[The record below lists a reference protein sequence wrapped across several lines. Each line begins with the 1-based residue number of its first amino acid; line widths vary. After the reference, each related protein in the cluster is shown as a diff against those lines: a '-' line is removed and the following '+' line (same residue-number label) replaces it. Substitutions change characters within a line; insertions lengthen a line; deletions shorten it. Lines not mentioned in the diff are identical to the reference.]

1 MRFENKTALI
11 TGAASGMGL
20 LSAKCIAAEGGNVA
34 LVDVNEAG
42 LAAAEA
48 EIGRPAQT
56 LSLTVDVRDYA
67 QVIAARDA
75 AVERFGRID
84 ILICCAGGAE
94 TRLLRDQVPALKH
107 AKTFHEVPIEVYDFG
122 IDLNLK
128 GPIYFAHAVMAQM
141 AKQMSG
147 VIIVM
152 GSITGQEGS
161 SINMAYAASKS
172 SLMTGVVKSL
182 AIQGAPYNVRACCVA
197 PGPVL
202 TRAAMASMKTLLGRA
217 SEPQEIVDMILY
229 LASDS
234 GASVTGTTFLMD
246 CGRNVMINKD

>member
-1 MRFENKTALI
+1 
-11 TGAASGMGL
+11 MGQGICG
-20 LSAKCIAAEGGNVA
+20 SDSKPFRPCTSK
-34 LVDVNEAG
+34 AG

-94 TRLLRDQVPALKH
+94 TRLLRDQVPALKQ

-147 VIIVM
+147 VIIFL
-152 GSITGQEGS
+152 GSITGVEGGGS
-161 SINMAYAASKS
+161 SGVAYACAKS
-172 SLMTGVVKSL
+172 GLITGATKSL
-182 AIQGAPYNVRACCVA
+182 AQYGAKYNIRVNCIS

-202 TRAAMASMKTLLGRA
+202 TREAMARMSTLMGRA
-217 SEPQEIVDMILY
+217 AEPQEIVDMILY
-229 LASDS
+229 IASDK
-234 GASVTGTTFLMD
+234 AAFMTGSNILID
-246 CGRNVMINKD
+246 GGRNVMDKRKYEK